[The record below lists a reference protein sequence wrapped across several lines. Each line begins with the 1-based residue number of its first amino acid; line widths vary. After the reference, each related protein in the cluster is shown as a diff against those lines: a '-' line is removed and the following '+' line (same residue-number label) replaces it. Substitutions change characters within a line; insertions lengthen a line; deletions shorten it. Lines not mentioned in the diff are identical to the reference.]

1 LERVNDLA
9 NRLAESFSSY
19 NFKKKRKPIEFPA
32 SVISRIHGVLL
43 LAMATDAELISN
55 FV

>member
-1 LERVNDLA
+1 MTLPIDWRKVSHHIIL
-9 NRLAESFSSY
+9 
-19 NFKKKRKPIEFPA
+19 KKRKPIEFPA